1 MNDSTRQPEFVS
13 LEPLRDNTRSAGM
26 TEPCIKSFLRLIW
39 LLPEV
44 GCISFPGKACSSF
57 TGSTGTGSRIEMR
70 LFRVWCSLEKCLCML
85 WIRRVQ
91 QITSNRIREAYTG
104 ERVGQ
109 IPGGTSN
116 LEGACYF

>member
-1 MNDSTRQPEFVS
+1 M
-13 LEPLRDNTRSAGM
+13 LM
-26 TEPCIKSFLRLIW
+26 W

-44 GCISFPGKACSSF
+44 CYISFPGKACSSF
-57 TGSTGTGSRIEMR
+57 TGSTGPGSRIEMR

-91 QITSNRIREAYTG
+91 QITGNRIREAYTG